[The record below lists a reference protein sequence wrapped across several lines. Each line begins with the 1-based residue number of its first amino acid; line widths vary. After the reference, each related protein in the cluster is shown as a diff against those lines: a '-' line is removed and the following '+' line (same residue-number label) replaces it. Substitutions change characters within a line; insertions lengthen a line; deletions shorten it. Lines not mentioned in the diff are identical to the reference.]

1 MKKKKIFKNVIKVA
15 LIVIAIFIV
24 IFAIHT
30 IRNYII
36 ILDLQNKVSQY
47 QESKNYNI
55 KISSTQDTGTIVKT
69 DYYKKDNKQAVFM
82 ERNLNGEISKIS
94 MYDNGERAD
103 TFTETKDRKIVQLNT
118 GTLISVNIYNQL
130 ETDNNWQTFLGSIIA
145 NIKSTNY
152 EGKECYIIKGFL
164 SSNSLTFEGAEI
176 YIDKETGLLVKTTE
190 AGTVSERE
198 YKFNEIDE
206 SVLEEPDISQYTL
219 KENN

>member
-103 TFTETKDRKIVQLNT
+103 TFTETKDSKVANLKS
-118 GTLISVNIYNQL
+118 GTTIMGVELYNHLTVLSDVISWASY
-130 ETDNNWQTFLGSIIA
+130 GM
-145 NIKSTNY
+145 K
-152 EGKECYIIKGFL
+152 
-164 SSNSLTFEGAEI
+164 
-176 YIDKETGLLVKTTE
+176 
-190 AGTVSERE
+190 
-198 YKFNEIDE
+198 
-206 SVLEEPDISQYTL
+206 
-219 KENN
+219 